1 MFNGGFMYNR
11 EYSVEKT
18 AISNHGKL
26 YISRTDGVNKRNQLI
41 VLNSVSGVLIF
52 IRTVN
57 TDPDRISRF
66 AVEFLVVFQNYFEK
80 NKKLYIY
87 CSFEMRSVRN
97 ILFVSRIYN

>member
-1 MFNGGFMYNR
+1 MYNR

-26 YISRTDGVNKRNQLI
+26 YISRTDRVNKRNQLI

-80 NKKLYIY
+80 NKKTVYI
-87 CSFEMRSVRN
+87 
-97 ILFVSRIYN
+97 L